1 MINLNLEN
9 NPILYKDYEEGL
21 KFLANVK
28 DEDYEYPND
37 ITLFH
42 IYTEIKNDKELEC
55 IKSFLAT
62 QHLEKTLKKLY
73 GHCG

>member
-37 ITLFH
+37 IGFYRGESS
-42 IYTEIKNDKELEC
+42 I
-55 IKSFLAT
+55 
-62 QHLEKTLKKLY
+62 
-73 GHCG
+73 